1 MSKRKTIRG
10 IDHLGITVPD
20 LDAASRFFEEA
31 FDAKSLFDNIEALV
45 GMAPGTVLVTMRMMQ
60 LGNGP
65 GLELFEVRG
74 PDQRPPVRFSDFG
87 LQHFAVYVDDID
99 VATER
104 FVAAGGTMLSGP
116 NDMEGFEKGKG
127 NKWRYGRTPWGS
139 TIELISSPSPQEYE
153 RHTPLRRW
161 KPPA

>member
-1 MSKRKTIRG
+1 MAVR
-10 IDHLGITVPD
+10 
-20 LDAASRFFEEA
+20 
-31 FDAKSLFDNIEALV
+31 LFDNIKRSDEPFEGAQAEALV

-104 FVAAGGTMLSGP
+104 FVAAGGTMLAGP
-116 NDMEGFEKGKG
+116 NDMEGLEKGKG
-127 NKWRYGRTPWGS
+127 NRWRYGRTPWGS

-153 RHTPLRRW
+153 RHTSLRRW
-161 KPPA
+161 KPLA